1 MYRLKQFA
9 MEMMIPINP
18 NYSSNGDDVVYYYDM
33 EILKVHPGTDG
44 RETQWENET
53 LPNYRL
59 VLLFPICNRL

>member
-1 MYRLKQFA
+1 